1 MQSSFTELFMILKCY
16 IQWWILSYIFRDSSF
31 WWLKCFCS
39 FKKLGCEDF
48 RRKSGLS
55 SVALL
60 LCILGCKKMLY
71 SESREGNALI
81 NQICPSVFNLEKLT
95 SELQS
100 RENKCMA
107 MYKKLC
113 RWPECNALSR
123 RLLLKKWDDDSAIL
137 LRAEGKILAG
147 HELHCVVVLISG
159 C

>member
-1 MQSSFTELFMILKCY
+1 MKI
-16 IQWWILSYIFRDSSF
+16 
-31 WWLKCFCS
+31 
-39 FKKLGCEDF
+39 
-48 RRKSGLS
+48 
-55 SVALL
+55 SVGNLAFLLVASLL

-123 RLLLKKWDDDSAIL
+123 RLLLKK
-137 LRAEGKILAG
+137 
-147 HELHCVVVLISG
+147 
-159 C
+159 